1 MIDLGTLVPMDE
13 DMVSVDTIEFPL
25 EEESYKDHINSYQ
38 RKTLL
43 IEAIQIGTSQ
53 LHSIPMAIGV
63 MDF

>member
-1 MIDLGTLVPMDE
+1 MDE

>member
-1 MIDLGTLVPMDE
+1 MDE

-38 RKTLL
+38 RKTWL

-53 LHSIPMAIGV
+53 LNSIPMAIRV